1 MLLTAYRAVRPHSGD
16 RIVASLNLVLCAMC
30 TYDISCFHG
39 TPPHHSVYG
48 SESTAMGGG
57 STFWDD
63 QRSVGSYIHTESHSA
78 PLPGS
83 GAPSHFDMSSQA
95 GGGGLGHVNYQTRK
109 HPTSEL
115 DSLPRILTLT
125 QESPKELFGPN
136 TSKADNSHSR
146 SHEGTIS
153 PIVYHKHIIRELVNR
168 KLSRLI
174 PLHATLSIRPAIYF
188 ASKS

>member
-1 MLLTAYRAVRPHSGD
+1 MTNAGAPDPSAFVTMHMFESTLH
-16 RIVASLNLVLCAMC
+16 
-30 TYDISCFHG
+30 H
-39 TPPHHSVYG
+39 HHSLG
-48 SESTAMGGG
+48 
-57 STFWDD
+57 DN
-63 QRSVGSYIHTESHSA
+63 
-78 PLPGS
+78 
-83 GAPSHFDMSSQA
+83 SQA

-125 QESPKELFGPN
+125 QESPKELFGSN

>member
-1 MLLTAYRAVRPHSGD
+1 MTNAGAPDPSAFVTMHMFESTL
-16 RIVASLNLVLCAMC
+16 
-30 TYDISCFHG
+30 
-39 TPPHHSVYG
+39 HHSLG
-48 SESTAMGGG
+48 
-57 STFWDD
+57 DN
-63 QRSVGSYIHTESHSA
+63 
-78 PLPGS
+78 
-83 GAPSHFDMSSQA
+83 SQP
-95 GGGGLGHVNYQTRK
+95 GGGGLCRVNYQTRK

-115 DSLPRILTLT
+115 DSLPRILTNGTLT